1 MALVF
6 NKTLDAV
13 TKRFRKVGKRDR
25 KALRREFQGLFNNDS
40 NELEILWLEHYQE
53 WDPKVVL

>member
-1 MALVF
+1 MTSKGGQHRMALVF

-25 KALRREFQGLFNNDS
+25 TTLSEDMNTD
-40 NELEILWLEHYQE
+40 
-53 WDPKVVL
+53 